1 MKMNKRLKVIAKK
14 KNYKFTND
22 ILEKLYSVLDV
33 IVKNSDTPENFAVVN
48 GKITYFYQII
58 FSKLATLQNIDF
70 CLKNNSITDAYTL
83 LRKYRDD
90 LFLYI
95 YLLLINQ
102 KQKDMQ
108 FDISEQ
114 EKNFENEMKAFETW
128 MKGLIGEEEYTTIKK
143 KNFDFKIYIRKIREI
158 SEEIECLFKKFFPK
172 KFKKISRVL
181 NNYVHSNGLYYVIN
195 GFSDDNIKRIE
206 HFTETIIDITV
217 IFMGCLLL
225 INSYCFRSDD
235 YLSALEM
242 DIPPLPDSQYWI
254 DPVLSK
260 FLQKYCS
267 KELLQYLH
275 ENNFHK
281 MILIEDKNNYNI
293 VK

>member
-114 EKNFENEMKAFETW
+114 EKFENEIEAFETW
-128 MKGLIGEEEYTTIKK
+128 MKGLIGEEEYITIKK

-206 HFTETIIDITV
+206 HFTETIIDITI

-260 FLQKYCS
+260 FLKKYFS

-281 MILIEDKNNYNI
+281 MILIEDKNN
-293 VK
+293 